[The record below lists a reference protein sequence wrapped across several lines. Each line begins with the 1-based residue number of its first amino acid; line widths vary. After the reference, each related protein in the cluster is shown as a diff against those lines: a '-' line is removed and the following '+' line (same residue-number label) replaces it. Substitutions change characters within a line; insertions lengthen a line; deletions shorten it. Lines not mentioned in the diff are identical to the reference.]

1 MLDIRAR
8 IFSSSTMDDF
18 SGRPTGTQSLE
29 RAIGLL
35 REIATFGKE
44 GARASDLILRC
55 KMEYPTAHRI
65 LKSLVEQDVIVKDP
79 VTRRYFLGQLI
90 YELGLGVAPRLDM
103 RLFCDAMTTGLAEA
117 TGDTIFLNVR
127 SRRDVVCVDRK
138 LGSFPIKTLVFDI
151 GNRRPLGIGAA
162 GIALLMPY
170 PTDEVEE
177 IVRENA
183 IRFARYGKPN
193 AEQIIAMVKRAQE
206 AGYVTTDDIV
216 VPGVRAVSLPF
227 GGDGR
232 VPPSAI
238 SVAAVSARLPRSR
251 VSELVDLMRGSISR
265 LGAGRH
271 AEGAYNERPAEP
283 AFPINARSGSRR
295 SEVRR

>member
-1 MLDIRAR
+1 MKIPNQ
-8 IFSSSTMDDF
+8 SM
-18 SGRPTGTQSLE
+18 TGTQSLE

-79 VTRRYFLGQLI
+79 ETRRYFLGQLI
-90 YELGLGVAPRLDM
+90 YELGLGVEPRLDM
-103 RLFCDAMTTGLAEA
+103 RVHCDAMTTGLAEA

-127 SRRDVVCVDRK
+127 SRHDVVCVDRK
-138 LGSFPIKTLVFDI
+138 LGSFPIKTLVFDV

-170 PTDEVEE
+170 SMPEVEE
-177 IVRENA
+177 IVRANA
-183 IRFARYGKPN
+183 IRFARYGRLG
-193 AEQIIAMVKRAQE
+193 AEHIIAMVRRAQE
-206 AGYVTTDDIV
+206 VGYVATDDVV
-216 VPGVRAVSLPF
+216 VPGVRALSLPF
-227 GGDGR
+227 GGNGY

-238 SVAAVSARLPRSR
+238 SVAAVSARMPRSR
-251 VSELVDLMRGSISR
+251 IAELLPLMHSTITK
-265 LGAGRH
+265 LGTADPHTGGTRH
-271 AEGAYNERPAEP
+271 AATRTAAIDARPS
-283 AFPINARSGSRR
+283 ARAAHGGNR
-295 SEVRR
+295 SEARR